1 MFADPQLGRIGLSE
15 QEVRDQGRDVL
26 IAKIPMTYVSRAVE
40 MGETRGFMK
49 DVVDAETDQI
59 LCCAVL
65 GTEGGKIMV
74 MIQIA
79 MMGKMH
85 YTALRDA
92 VFAHSTFAES
102 LNTLFSNVEHR

>member
-1 MFADPQLGRIGLSE
+1 MFTDPQLGRIGLSE

-65 GTEGGKIMV
+65 GAEGGEIMA

-79 MMGKMH
+79 MMGKI
-85 YTALRDA
+85 AL
-92 VFAHSTFAES
+92 HSPPRCR
-102 LNTLFSNVEHR
+102 LRPLHVR

>member
-1 MFADPQLGRIGLSE
+1 M
-15 QEVRDQGRDVL
+15 L

-65 GTEGGKIMV
+65 GAEGGEIMA
-74 MIQIA
+74 MI
-79 MMGKMH
+79 
-85 YTALRDA
+85 
-92 VFAHSTFAES
+92 
-102 LNTLFSNVEHR
+102 